1 MATATKSPD
10 FGDIQVGSSAEYDN
24 LPAGFVIEEYGV
36 HGWVVPAW
44 EERCLPEL
52 EGVFPTREAA
62 LAALKPDAQC
72 TSWPSC
78 SCGRG
83 GPDFCAAA

>member
-1 MATATKSPD
+1 MNATKSPA
-10 FGDIQVGSSAEYDN
+10 FGDIQIGSSAEYEN

-36 HGWVVPAW
+36 HGWAIPAW
-44 EERCLPEL
+44 EERCLPDL

-83 GPDFCAAA
+83 GSDFCAAT